1 MSNQGEQVTIE
12 ILDKQY
18 TISCPPGE
26 KQDLL
31 ESARILNERL
41 REVRGGGKVLG
52 TERMAVITALNIVHE
67 MEQQKRH
74 QASLTAEFGDD
85 LKRLE
90 DRVRQAVG
98 RRTAEESV
106 D

>member
-1 MSNQGEQVTIE
+1 MSSHAESVTIE

-18 TISCPPGE
+18 TVTCPPEE

-41 REVRGGGKVLG
+41 REARGGGKVLG
-52 TERMAVITALNIVHE
+52 TERMAVMTALNVIHE
-67 MEQQKRH
+67 YTMLQKA
-74 QASLTAEFGDD
+74 QADVDGTLE
-85 LKRLE
+85 RL
-90 DRVRQAVG
+90 RSKISGAVS
-98 RRTAEESV
+98 RREPTEAI

>member
-1 MSNQGEQVTIE
+1 MSNPGEAITIE

-18 TISCPPGE
+18 TVSCPPEE

-52 TERMAVITALNIVHE
+52 TERMAVMTALNVIHE
-67 MEQQKRH
+67 YTLLQKA
-74 QASLTAEFGDD
+74 QAQVDGT
-85 LKRLE
+85 LE
-90 DRVRQAVG
+90 RVRGKISEAIS
-98 RRTAEESV
+98 RREHTEAI

>member
-52 TERMAVITALNIVHE
+52 TERMAVMTALNVIHE
-67 MEQQKRH
+67 FNLLQKA
-74 QASLTAEFGDD
+74 QSEVGETLD
-85 LKRLE
+85 RL
-90 DRVRQAVG
+90 QGKLSYAIG
-98 RRTAEESV
+98 RREQAEAI